1 MLMLL
6 WRWIRSRSLSL
17 VVVVPLVLLPLCA
30 LHLRRTL
37 DSLVSS
43 PPALPSCYFCL
54 PFLLIS
60 PPLSPL
66 PPLPLALLGEGRKG
80 GGPSSFVGVCCCC
93 SRCLLVVVMADFLF
107 GYSVVVVVVSGLPV
121 TMLSLV
127 LQV

>member
-66 PPLPLALLGEGRKG
+66 PLPLALLGEGRKG